1 MEPEKTSAL
10 PDEVLMSRILLLRGN
25 KVMLDTDLADLYG
38 VSTKRLNEQVKRNA
52 LRFPPDFM
60 FRLTTVENDWV
71 VANCDHLQKLRFS
84 HVLPYAFTEHGAVML
99 ASVLKTERAIAVSIQ
114 VVRVFVK
121 LRQMLVENTEL
132 RLELE
137 KIRKKQDNHDK
148 NIELLFAYLD
158 ELLEKQENPTPRR
171 WIGYKRNSE

>member
-1 MEPEKTSAL
+1 MDTDLPAIL
-10 PDEVLMSRILLLRGN
+10 PDEVLMNRILLLRGH
-25 KVMLDTDLADLYG
+25 KIMLDTDLADLYG
-38 VSTKRLNEQVKRNA
+38 ISTKRLNEQVRRNA
-52 LRFPPDFM
+52 SRFPPDFM

-84 HVLPYAFTEHGAVML
+84 HSLPYAFTEHGAIML
-99 ASVLKTERAIAVSIQ
+99 ATVLKSEQAIAVSLQ

-121 LRQMLVENTEL
+121 LRQMLLENTEL

>member
-1 MEPEKTSAL
+1 
-10 PDEVLMSRILLLRGN
+10 
-25 KVMLDTDLADLYG
+25 
-38 VSTKRLNEQVKRNA
+38 
-52 LRFPPDFM
+52 M

-84 HVLPYAFTEHGAVML
+84 HSLPYAFTEHGAIML
-99 ASVLKTERAIAVSIQ
+99 ATVLKSEQAIAVSLQ

-121 LRQMLVENTEL
+121 LRQMLLENTEL